1 MTPEAF
7 TEKQIERYRQMTGE
21 ERLLIALH
29 LHELSCEVARDGI
42 RGRSGDIVDYGYLEH
57 WANEIGVADLL
68 NRIRSGELPPE
79 ST

>member
-42 RGRSGDIVDYGYLEH
+42 RGRFPN
-57 WANEIGVADLL
+57 ANPEFIEQQLR
-68 NRIRSGELPPE
+68 NRLRLTNVGQQRDHGGLI
-79 ST
+79 